1 MAGARARRTRKPTSI
16 SLDVQSGM
24 RRSDRNS
31 EDVSF
36 NRAARAFYSYERRRT
51 QRMTRKITRFTPM
64 RYGRM
69 KGTAGIRNT
78 KTPCTR
84 VAG

>member
-31 EDVSF
+31 EDVSAEASPRSHAKSRVVF
-36 NRAARAFYSYERRRT
+36 TGDSAGSNLGLCPDHVRALSEARFH
-51 QRMTRKITRFTPM
+51 
-64 RYGRM
+64 
-69 KGTAGIRNT
+69 
-78 KTPCTR
+78 
-84 VAG
+84 